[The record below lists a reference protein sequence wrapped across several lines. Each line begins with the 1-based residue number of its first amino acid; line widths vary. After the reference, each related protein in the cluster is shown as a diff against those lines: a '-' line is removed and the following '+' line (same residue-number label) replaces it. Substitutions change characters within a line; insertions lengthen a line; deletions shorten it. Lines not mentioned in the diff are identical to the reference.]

1 MLKERL
7 LQIWNKYKRQMTS
20 EELNTILGRGI
31 CYPKIDK
38 AHRILVTGGPGTGGF
53 RVRVRVSRNRG
64 RRGRPLFPGFRQ
76 AFPGRVQAGSGVHGF
91 AEFPGN
97 GSEYR
102 VEVLQRPERA

>member
-1 MLKERL
+1 
-7 LQIWNKYKRQMTS
+7 MTS

-31 CYPKIDK
+31 CYPKIEK
-38 AHRILVTGGPGTGGF
+38 AHRILVTGMNPSFRQGDPAREDFVCEYEYQGIVEGG
-53 RVRVRVSRNRG
+53 
-64 RRGRPLFPGFRQ
+64 GRPLFPGFRQ

>member
-1 MLKERL
+1 MLPEDRESTPDSGDGDEPVVPA
-7 LQIWNKYKRQMTS
+7 W
-20 EELNTILGRGI
+20 
-31 CYPKIDK
+31 
-38 AHRILVTGGPGTGGF
+38 GPGTGGF

>member
-1 MLKERL
+1 
-7 LQIWNKYKRQMTS
+7 MTS
-20 EELNTILGRGI
+20 GGVKRHPRPGHLLLEDREDTPNFSHGDEPVVPAR
-31 CYPKIDK
+31 
-38 AHRILVTGGPGTGGF
+38 GPGTGEF

-64 RRGRPLFPGFRQ
+64 RRRRPLFPGFRQ
-76 AFPGRVQAGSGVHGF
+76 AFPGSVQAGSGVYGF